1 MQIKT
6 HIYKMIFNLLK
17 KTPEDSINTQFST
30 KWGKINTIK
39 YISVMFLSTGRGA
52 HSENRLVLIR
62 TY

>member
-30 KWGKINTIK
+30 NWGKINKIK
-39 YISVMFLSTGRGA
+39 YISVMFLSAGRDA
-52 HSENRLVLIR
+52 HSENRLVLIG

>member
-17 KTPEDSINTQFST
+17 KAPEDSINTQFST
-30 KWGKINTIK
+30 NWGKINKIK
-39 YISVMFLSTGRGA
+39 YISVMFLSAGRGA
-52 HSENRLVLIR
+52 HSENRLVLIG